1 MATKLFRQEVIEAG
15 RDRLA
20 GTVVAATPPRSRV
33 YTLLLLVVA
42 AVFIAFLVFGK
53 YASSAQVRGLV
64 AYDAGIARVYPT
76 AQAEIREIH
85 VRTGQQVAAGDPLVT
100 ISLAQG
106 QGGVGGQLQQ
116 FTAQDAELAR
126 QEQLVSVL
134 GSSETRALEAQRV
147 NLAAAIASLERQQGI
162 AESQIRLAEIGVR
175 RASQLAAEGAGTQRQ
190 VEDNRATL
198 LARRAELESLGERI
212 ITQRDALRQ
221 AEAQIALRT
230 IEATRGQSQIAGQ
243 RAALA
248 EQRAALVRS
257 DRLVL
262 TAPVAG
268 EVGDISAEIGQRA
281 RPDTSLVT
289 IVPRGSQ
296 LQIWLY
302 APSRGV
308 GFARPGQ
315 EVRLNF
321 DAFPYQRFG
330 AGRGTVT
337 AVSRV
342 PIEPS
347 AIDADLGLTEPVFR
361 IRVRIDQMAPR
372 VPPERQLR
380 PGMTLSA
387 NLVLERRN
395 LWEILFNPVV
405 MAASS

>member
-1 MATKLFRQEVIEAG
+1 MATKLFRQEVIDAG
-15 RDRLA
+15 RERLA

-33 YTLLLLVVA
+33 YTLLLLVIA
-42 AVFIAFLVFGK
+42 AVFVAFLVFGS

-64 AYDAGIARVYPT
+64 AYDSGIARVYPT

-85 VRTGQQVAAGDPLVT
+85 VRTGQRVAAGDPLVT

-106 QGGVGGQLQQ
+106 QGGVGSQLQQ
-116 FTAQDAELAR
+116 FEAQDSELAR
-126 QEQLVSVL
+126 QEQLVTTL
-134 GSSETRALEAQRV
+134 GGSETAALQAQRI
-147 NLAAAIASLERQQGI
+147 NLSAAIGSLERQRTI
-162 AESQIRLAEIGVR
+162 AEGQIRLAEVGVR

-190 VEDNRATL
+190 VEDHRATL
-198 LARRAELESLGERI
+198 LARRAEMESLSERI
-212 ITQRDALRQ
+212 IVQRDALAQ
-221 AEAQIALRT
+221 VEARIGQRGMESDRGRSEI
-230 IEATRGQSQIAGQ
+230 ATR

-268 EVGDISAEIGQRA
+268 EIGDITAEIGQRA

-289 IVPRGSQ
+289 IVPGGSR
-296 LQIWLY
+296 LEIWLY
-302 APSRGV
+302 ATSRGV

-321 DAFPYQRFG
+321 HAFPYQRFG

-337 AVSRV
+337 AVSNV
-342 PIEPS
+342 AIEPS
-347 AIDADLGLTEPVFR
+347 AIDGDLGLTEPVFR
-361 IRVRIDQMAPR
+361 VRVRIDAMPPR

-380 PGMTLSA
+380 PGMTLQA
-387 NLVLERRN
+387 NLVLERRR

-405 MAASS
+405 MAAAS